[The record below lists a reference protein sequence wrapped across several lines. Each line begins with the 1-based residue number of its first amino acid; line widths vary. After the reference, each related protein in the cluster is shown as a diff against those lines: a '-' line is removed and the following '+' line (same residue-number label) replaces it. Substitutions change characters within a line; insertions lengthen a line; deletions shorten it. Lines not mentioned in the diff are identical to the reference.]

1 MTETKDSE
9 TADFLKKKIKL
20 KKDDVEVV
28 ELQESLKSL
37 YFKKRQRDYPNDD
50 PPLQN
55 ETFDVSHPYWLRS
68 CPRNRQHIPLNDD
81 IFKNE
86 KLYKYPED
94 GKKSKE
100 ANRSNSVKT
109 SPAIR

>member
-1 MTETKDSE
+1 MRIYLKKQHPQIVAAKIARHLVNYYLKIMTETKDSE

-50 PPLQN
+50 PPL
-55 ETFDVSHPYWLRS
+55 
-68 CPRNRQHIPLNDD
+68 
-81 IFKNE
+81 
-86 KLYKYPED
+86 
-94 GKKSKE
+94 
-100 ANRSNSVKT
+100 
-109 SPAIR
+109 